1 MKKLLKKFYKD
12 LNFEILE
19 EIFSID
25 KLNKMITSNI
35 NDKDY
40 FLYSLLNVN
49 QILKN
54 NQNYLLFFFASFDI
68 CVSCL

>member
-1 MKKLLKKFYKD
+1 MKKLLKKNFYKD

-54 NQNYLLFFFASFDI
+54 NQNYL
-68 CVSCL
+68 